1 MSGWIPLKP
10 RPKDAPSMPEW
21 HHQDDDLIKTQ
32 LSGPSDA
39 DPDGQATVR
48 GRELQA
54 GAGDQQTTQVLPGG
68 YPATRHRPTD
78 PATPTHPPTEVA
90 SPHPPTEVASPHPPT
105 EVASPHPPTEVASPH
120 PPTEI
125 ARSTEIASYGPAVP
139 APLPLGQDALAAQ
152 QVTRTARPAEIVRH
166 GPGVPVSAAP
176 SQAGLTAEQV
186 WRAGRLPEPPRR
198 PARLRRLAGAA
209 LTVLLLAASGAVFF
223 SRLHHAPFHVTGVAI
238 AEQTRT
244 GCGVDVT
251 ARITTNGSAGTISYQ
266 WLFGSQQAPQPLS
279 QSVVA
284 GQHAVYV
291 SVTVNGQGQGSVSQP
306 VTLQLLG
313 PAPKTATARVALSC
327 Q

>member
-1 MSGWIPLKP
+1 
-10 RPKDAPSMPEW
+10 MPEW

-32 LSGPSDA
+32 LSGSSDA
-39 DPDGQATVR
+39 DPDGQATVP
-48 GRELQA
+48 GRKLQA
-54 GAGDQQTTQVLPGG
+54 GAGDQQTTQVLSGG
-68 YPATRHRPTD
+68 YPATLHRPAA

-90 SPHPPTEVASPHPPT
+90 SPHPPTE
-105 EVASPHPPTEVASPH
+105 
-120 PPTEI
+120 I
-125 ARSTEIASYGPAVP
+125 ARTTEIASYGPAVP

-152 QVTRTARPAEIVRH
+152 QVTRTGRPAEIVRY

-176 SQAGLTAEQV
+176 SQARLTAEQV
-186 WRAGRLPEPPRR
+186 WRAGRPPEPPRR

-251 ARITTNGSAGTISYQ
+251 ARITTNGSAGTLSYQ
-266 WLFGSQQAPQPLS
+266 WLFGSRQTPQPLS

-291 SVTVNGQGQGSVSQP
+291 SVTVNGQGHGSVSQP

-327 Q
+327 R